1 MDYLVNLM
9 DTTLDKYPNT
19 AIVCGGDL
27 NQLDLTRLQRLTGC
41 NVLVDFPTRGDAFL
55 DNCLTNQPDL
65 FGKSYAINMLMKTDH
80 LGFIVPA
87 GKKLKPIRRKVEFRD
102 CRKHRKSDLYR
113 ALSNENWKD
122 VLEADNIEQAVSLL
136 ELKIT
141 TNMNMC
147 MPIRSVSIS
156 PRAIQNG

>member
-1 MDYLVNLM
+1 
-9 DTTLDKYPNT
+9 
-19 AIVCGGDL
+19 
-27 NQLDLTRLQRLTGC
+27 
-41 NVLVDFPTRGDAFL
+41 
-55 DNCLTNQPDL
+55 
-65 FGKSYAINMLMKTDH
+65 MKTDH

-122 VLEADNIEQAVSLL
+122 VLQAENIEQAVSLL

-147 MPIRSVSIS
+147 MPVRSVSMSTRDPEWMTTLVKYLLRSKSRIS
-156 PRAIQNG
+156 ASSTDRHR